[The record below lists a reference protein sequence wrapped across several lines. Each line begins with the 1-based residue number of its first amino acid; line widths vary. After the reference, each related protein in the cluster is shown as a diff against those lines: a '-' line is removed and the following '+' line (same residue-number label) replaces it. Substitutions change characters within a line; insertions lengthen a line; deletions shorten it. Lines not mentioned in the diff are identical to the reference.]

1 MTIKI
6 IDITNNPLQRI
17 GEVASTCWNSSAPT
31 LEHKKQIAIECIN
44 SGHHRPM
51 ESIHITMIIE
61 GYSARM
67 IRELYTHIGGMPMR
81 LQEST
86 RYVDCNHFNYYTPD
100 SIKNNKDASIGYHSV
115 MDVIIECYDYLIRDC
130 KIPKQD
136 AANILPLGMMTKM
149 VFDVNL
155 RNLLHMA
162 EVRLCNRALREFR
175 DFMNELRYGIEH
187 EGEEWQYIM
196 DNYYKPKCEIAGYC
210 IEKNTCGMMP
220 TKEEIY
226 GE

>member
-6 IDITNNPLQRI
+6 IDITKNPLQRI
-17 GEVASTCWNSSAPT
+17 GEVASACWNSSAPT
-31 LEHKKQIAIECIN
+31 LEHKKQIAIDCIN

-86 RYVDCNHFNYYTPD
+86 RYVDCSHFNYYTPD
-100 SIKNNKDASIGYHSV
+100 SIKNNSLAHDEYISL
-115 MDVIIECYDYLIRDC
+115 MDEIQRVYFYLQNQN
-130 KIPKQD
+130 IPKQD
-136 AANILPLGMMTKM
+136 IANILPLGMMTKII
-149 VFDVNL
+149 FDVNL

-162 EVRLCNRALREFR
+162 EVRLCNRALKEYR
-175 DFMNELRYGIEH
+175 DFMQELKQVLNKVDD
-187 EGEEWQYIM
+187 EWDYIIKH
-196 DNYYKPKCEIAGYC
+196 YYKSKCDILGYC
-210 IEKNTCGMMP
+210 NEKNSCGLMSK
-220 TKEEIY
+220 KEAAVR
-226 GE
+226 